1 MVEDLVDLEGH
12 GLTWPHI
19 GNLAEPAI
27 YVEKV
32 RFIIV
37 DRKGCLRLIVGCVIS
52 AILIFFCGKLFKLV
66 EVGYH
71 RYNK

>member
-12 GLTWPHI
+12 GLTWPHV

-27 YVEKV
+27 CVQGF

-37 DRKGCLRLIVGCVIS
+37 DRKSCLPLIVGCVIS
-52 AILIFFCGKLFKLV
+52 VILIFLCGTLFKLV
-66 EVGYH
+66 VGYD
-71 RYNK
+71 